1 MHTLDW
7 GGSGPPLLLLHGLSS
22 SARIWDFVAP
32 ILTPHFRVIA
42 VDQRGHGLTDVPRDA
57 YSFAEVTGDLY
68 ALLDHLDMDPP
79 ILVGH
84 SWGGAVAV
92 QFAADAPERTPGIV
106 LVDGGVMDIGARISW
121 EQAEKQMRPPEI
133 NGVPVNAF
141 LTAVRQFPDM
151 ADLWNDQLETMFLS
165 NFEIRDEKVYRRLPI
180 DQHMQIV
187 RALYDQGA
195 HGLLERIEC
204 PALAILARRE
214 PENDMARKWMEW
226 REKSATVAEQRL
238 RSGRIMW
245 MEDSVHDI
253 PIQRP
258 SELASAIIDF
268 GRGLS

>member
-32 ILTPHFRVIA
+32 ILAGHFHVVA

-68 ALLDHLDMDPP
+68 ALLDHLGIDPP
-79 ILVGH
+79 IIVGH
-84 SWGGAVAV
+84 SWGGSVAV
-92 QFAADAPERTPGIV
+92 QFAADAPDRTPGIV
-106 LVDGGVMDIGARISW
+106 LVDGGVMDMGARLSW

-133 NGVPVNAF
+133 SGVPINAF
-141 LTAVRQFPDM
+141 LTAARQFPDM

-165 NFEIRDEKVYRRLPI
+165 NFEIRDEKVYRRRPV

-187 RALYDQGA
+187 RALYDQGT
-195 HGLLERIEC
+195 HDLLERIEC

-214 PENDMARKWMEW
+214 PENDIARKWMEW
-226 REKSATVAEQRL
+226 REKGAIAAEQRL
-238 RSGRIMW
+238 SSGRIMW
-245 MEDSVHDI
+245 MEDSIHDI

-268 GRGLS
+268 GSGLS